1 MRVVF
6 GNPNFRKLFF
16 SNLFNG
22 FGQGMTMI
30 GIAWYLVET
39 TGTGKLLGST
49 MLFSSILAFLIG
61 PYVGTVIDCFSRK
74 KIMQT
79 EQLGGFA
86 VLAVMAAWGFW
97 GDYQIWMLILIYLV
111 TNFMYQ
117 IRYPTQSALVQETF
131 EKKHYND
138 INSLLEI
145 ENQTAAVL
153 SGGLAG
159 LLLGQFGLQPVL
171 MLNALTYL
179 IAFLLMAPMDYVFTA
194 EKQAKQ
200 QVRTSW
206 WEQFS
211 QSWRFIREKRGFMV
225 FGVSSL
231 MPFISIMMINLLN
244 PVFVNEALGGD
255 VSIFSLGEVTY
266 SIGAAGAGLLVAG
279 VIRKFGGFP
288 SMVSNILLMAVA
300 YVLIVAL
307 PNSWVFVIMSAF
319 LGWCNASTRLIRQG
333 LYMELLPNHFMGRV
347 MSFLHSLGT
356 LMRLTLLALFTFMID
371 LTGASA
377 GYLVLAVLL
386 LFAMLGIIVSMRL
399 LMGQIEPVREE

>member
-1 MRVVF
+1 MRVMF
-6 GNPNFRKLFF
+6 ANPNFRKLFF

-39 TGTGKLLGST
+39 TGTAKLLGST

-61 PYVGTVIDCFSRK
+61 PYVGTVIDRFSRK
-74 KIMQT
+74 KITQF

-86 VLAVMAAWGFW
+86 ILAIMAAWGFW
-97 GDYQIWMLILIYLV
+97 GSYQHWMLILIYLV

-117 IRYPTQSALVQETF
+117 IHYPTQAALVQETF

-145 ENQTAAVL
+145 QNQTAAVL
-153 SGGLAG
+153 SGGFAG
-159 LLLGQFGLQPVL
+159 LMLGQFGLHLVL
-171 MLNALTYL
+171 VLNALTYL
-179 IAFLLMAPMDYVFTA
+179 IAFLLMAPMEYVFTV
-194 EKQAKQ
+194 EKQVKQ
-200 QVRTSW
+200 QVRTTW

-211 QSWRFIREKRGFMV
+211 QSWRYIRGKKGFMV
-225 FGVSSL
+225 FGMSAL
-231 MPFISIMMINLLN
+231 MPFIAIMMINLLN

-255 VSIFSLGEVTY
+255 VKIFSLGEVTY
-266 SIGAAGAGLLVAG
+266 SIGAVGAGLLVAG

-288 SMVSNILLMAVA
+288 AMVSNILLMAVA
-300 YVLIVAL
+300 FVLLVAF
-307 PNSWVFVIMSAF
+307 PNSWVFVIMSAIM
-319 LGWCNASTRLIRQG
+319 GWCNASTRLIRQG
-333 LYMELLPNHFMGRV
+333 LYMDLLPNHFMGRV

-371 LTGASA
+371 WTGSEA
-377 GYLVLAVLL
+377 GYLVLAGLL
-386 LFAMLGIIVSMRL
+386 LLATLGIIVSMRL
-399 LMGQIEPVREE
+399 LMGQIEPVRED